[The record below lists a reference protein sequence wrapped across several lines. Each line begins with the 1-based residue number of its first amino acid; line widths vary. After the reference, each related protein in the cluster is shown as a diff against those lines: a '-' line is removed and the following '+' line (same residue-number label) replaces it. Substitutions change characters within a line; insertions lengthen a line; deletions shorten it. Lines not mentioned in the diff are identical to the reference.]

1 MLTLRSLKY
10 LLFAPLLPPTNNLVI
25 RVYLYVL
32 QGVKTNKEIYLLV
45 IQEYLFHINTISY
58 LIQVFFQGEI
68 LFLFELQKQ
77 SISSSMNNS

>member
-10 LLFAPLLPPTNNLVI
+10 LLFAPLFTALTNNLVI

-32 QGVKTNKEIYLLV
+32 QGVKTNKEIYLLL

-77 SISSSMNNS
+77 SIS

>member
-1 MLTLRSLKY
+1 M
-10 LLFAPLLPPTNNLVI
+10 
-25 RVYLYVL
+25 VYLYVL
-32 QGVKTNKEIYLLV
+32 QRVKTNKEIYLLL

-77 SISSSMNNS
+77 PISSSMNNS